1 MVRNVRIY
9 GSFKLS
15 IHKAKLF
22 FQYLPTKISFVR
34 AKSRNAEATFAL
46 EMFDIFILFLNASGV
61 EDEEDSQEKVLGKYA
76 ELIFAL
82 IFR

>member
-1 MVRNVRIY
+1 M
-9 GSFKLS
+9 GLLKLA
-15 IHKAKLF
+15 IHKAKLY
-22 FQYLPTKISFVR
+22 FQYLSTKISFAR
-34 AKSRNAEATFAL
+34 AKYRNAEATFAL
-46 EMFDIFILFLNASGV
+46 EMFYIFILFLNASGV